1 MCLIYAQKFKEKHG
15 KITKWN
21 QENYIETKEYQQK
34 GRNYKKEPYKYSGAE
49 KNNTW
54 NKFTKGVKQ

>member
-1 MCLIYAQKFKEKHG
+1 MKSG
-15 KITKWN
+15 KLYRNK
-21 QENYIETKEYQQK
+21 KYQQK